1 MPPAAQPATSG
12 KMPKFLES
20 AELAE
25 LNSMLDSIQAI
36 DSVVHGP
43 QLFFFYV
50 CVSVTVSPMGFPG
63 NRRVCAWLVAGH
75 PGTGLRGLAQWC
87 MQDRG
92 RNLSGLLRSPVC
104 WFGVL
109 KLIDRAVIVVFF
121 VAFPVWIVPDQA
133 EWRTTASRGH
143 PTTSAWKRN
152 SHRKFSRR
160 YLGGLRGCSA
170 FDLRAW
176 VDFQLISIPFFAA
189 VAAISRRSTRLN
201 PPPHTHTAPPAIPV
215 RQVTSPTTPPGSAR
229 SPFGS
234 LEMRAPRKTLI
245 HLIGGF
251 ARCRRRAGCVHLPF
265 ISLDFFALFPA
276 AAEILNM
283 SFNDMY
289 DFTGLRGEH
298 FVREPDL
305 DRVLHLIFS
314 TLETTIDGFRDN
326 LQSRMMAALQVCV
339 RVDRLVGW
347 LVGWLP
353 GWLPD

>member
-75 PGTGLRGLAQWC
+75 PGTGLRELAQWC

-109 KLIDRAVIVVFF
+109 KLIHRAVIVVFF

-170 FDLRAW
+170 FNLRAG
-176 VDFQLISIPFFAA
+176 VDLCWGGVNSSQSPSLLLLLQ
-189 VAAISRRSTRLN
+189 SRAGQPVSTP
-201 PPPHTHTAPPAIPV
+201 PPPHTHT
-215 RQVTSPTTPPGSAR
+215 RSPCNPGPPGHVPNNTAGLGKVSFWIAGNACPAQDPHSLNRWVCSVSAACGVC
-229 SPFGS
+229 PF
-234 LEMRAPRKTLI
+234 AI
-245 HLIGGF
+245 YI
-251 ARCRRRAGCVHLPF
+251 A
-265 ISLDFFALFPA
+265 
-276 AAEILNM
+276 
-283 SFNDMY
+283 
-289 DFTGLRGEH
+289 
-298 FVREPDL
+298 
-305 DRVLHLIFS
+305 
-314 TLETTIDGFRDN
+314 
-326 LQSRMMAALQVCV
+326 
-339 RVDRLVGW
+339 
-347 LVGWLP
+347 
-353 GWLPD
+353 